1 MSRFL
6 YLLHRA
12 LFIVTGGLWNDFLSL
27 LIKTFKKKR
36 ELNILQDDPFIKL
49 QNEESSFLKSMKQN
63 GYYIFN
69 YKLPE
74 NLVSE
79 INREIAKQEYNI
91 RNVNG
96 NNQLVHYKKF
106 NVAPESNRYD
116 LAANSILQIE
126 DLIDLSSS
134 QTLVNLAQ
142 NYLGTKPILDL
153 ITLWWSYP
161 TDNTALKNIGAQMY
175 HFDMDKIKFIKFF
188 VYLTDVEMDNG
199 PHCLFK
205 GSHNKLPLKLRKK
218 GRFTDQEV
226 AQAYGA
232 DKEVKITG
240 KPGSIIA
247 VDTRCIHKG
256 DPILKDSR
264 CIFQLQFSNSTFGKE
279 YENVN
284 APLFINNLKEKKIYD
299 KSIYQLFHE

>member
-12 LFIVTGGLWNDFLSL
+12 LFIITGGLWNDFLSF
-27 LIKTFKKKR
+27 LINVFKKKKKV
-36 ELNILQDDPFIKL
+36 NILQEDPFFKL
-49 QNEESSFLKSMKQN
+49 QDEESFFLNSMKEN

-74 NLVSE
+74 NLVTE
-79 INREIAKQEYNI
+79 INKEITKQEYNV
-91 RNVNG
+91 RNVTDS
-96 NNQLVHYKKF
+96 NQLAYYKDF
-106 NVAPESNRYD
+106 NLSPESNRYD
-116 LAANSILQIE
+116 LSSNRILKIE
-126 DLIDLSSS
+126 ELINLSSS
-134 QTLVNLAQ
+134 QTLVKLAQ
-142 NYLGTKPILDL
+142 NYLDTKPILDL

-161 TDNTALKNIGAQMY
+161 TENNDLKNINAQMY

-205 GSHNKLPLKLRKK
+205 GSHNKLPFKLRKK
-218 GRFTDQEV
+218 GRFTDKEV

-279 YENVN
+279 YENVK
-284 APLFINNLKEKKIYD
+284 APLFINSLKEKKIYD
-299 KSIYQLFHE
+299 KSIYQLFNE

>member
-1 MSRFL
+1 MSQFL

-12 LFIVTGGLWNDFLSL
+12 LFIITGGLWNDLLSL
-27 LIKTFKKKR
+27 LIKIFRNKKK
-36 ELNILQDDPFIKL
+36 LNILQDDPFLKL
-49 QNEESSFLKSMKQN
+49 QDEESIFLRSMKEN

-69 YKLPE
+69 YKLPK
-74 NLVSE
+74 NLITK
-79 INREIAKQEYNI
+79 INQYIANQEYNI
-91 RNVNG
+91 RNVDG
-96 NNQLVHYKKF
+96 NDQLVHYEDF
-106 NVAPESNRYD
+106 NNSPKSNRYD
-116 LAANSILQIE
+116 LAANRILVIN
-126 DLIDLSSS
+126 DLVNLSSS
-134 QTLVNLAQ
+134 QTLINLAQ

-161 TDNTALKNIGAQMY
+161 TDNNDLKNIGAQMY

-188 VYLTDVEMDNG
+188 VYLTDVEKENG

-226 AQAYGA
+226 AQAYGK

-264 CIFQLQFSNSTFGKE
+264 CIFQLQFSNSTFGKKYDE
-279 YENVN
+279 VK
-284 APLFINNLKEKKIYD
+284 APLFINALKEKKIYD
-299 KSIYQLFHE
+299 ESIYQLFNE